1 MIVTKTLK
9 RLNKESELEGD
20 KQREWA
26 RGLVDGITEMGDR
39 IIAQRPDLA
48 EFVTEIGMGILS
60 EEKAQY
66 EELTRHLESERAG
79 FLEGVRARNF
89 YK

>member
-1 MIVTKTLK
+1 MVAKTLK

-48 EFVTEIGMGILS
+48 KFVTEIGLGILS
-60 EEKAQY
+60 EEKEQY
-66 EELTRHLESERAG
+66 EELTRHLESKRG
-79 FLEGVRARNF
+79 RFLQDVCARNGH
-89 YK
+89 K

>member
-39 IIAQRPDLA
+39 IIVQRPDLA

-79 FLEGVRARNF
+79 FLEGVRSRTGS
-89 YK
+89 K